1 MFVNAAFT
9 AELSR
14 AGSKSFS
21 CDRLFYRY
29 KKYHGR
35 RATKQWI
42 SSTTS
47 LSSERS
53 SQQQQQ
59 TLVLGSV
66 YEAEHEVKKSRF
78 IGYAKHVSVWNEASD
93 FISEVKQLH
102 PKARHWCYGFRVGG
116 GGGQETLGEP
126 LNERSSDD
134 GEPAGTAGAPILG
147 AIQGEELTNVI
158 CIVVRYSGGIKLG
171 AGGLI
176 RAYGTSARQVLR
188 EAAPYLGGIKLGAGG
203 LIRAYGTSAR
213 QVLREAAPYL
223 VVIPKTTIT
232 ATVPASHIGALYNA
246 IQSLPGSESTGD
258 ETYTMDGSLTLT
270 VSCELDDAEIF
281 RNCLQ
286 DATRG
291 KVSFREPSNSE

>member
-93 FISEVKQLH
+93 YISEVKQLH

-158 CIVVRYSGGIKLG
+158 CIVVRYF
-171 AGGLI
+171 
-176 RAYGTSARQVLR
+176 
-188 EAAPYLGGIKLGAGG
+188 GGIKLGAGG

-258 ETYTMDGSLTLT
+258 ETYNMDGSLTLT

-281 RNCLQ
+281 RNCLK

-291 KVSFREPSNSE
+291 KVSFREPSISD